1 MTERDFFISFMQEFV
16 DVYVTSEAG
25 IYLYTD
31 KNKKKEKKRRKR
43 ASEQEKKKAIN

>member
-1 MTERDFFISFMQEFV
+1 MQEFV

-31 KNKKKEKKRRKR
+31 KNKKKKKRRKR

>member
-31 KNKKKEKKRRKR
+31 KNKKKKKRRKR